1 MDWTGVESKNIC
13 QFYHSMFHITPV
25 QSMIMCRDEGLDG
38 ELWTR
43 LAEQVESEL
52 WEAKQLKINLI
63 LVDLYHQL
71 PTLSQSKKNIPM
83 SSMS

>member
-1 MDWTGVESKNIC
+1 MDWTGLESKNIC

-25 QSMIMCRDEGLDG
+25 QSMIMCRDEGLDA

-52 WEAKQLKINLI
+52 
-63 LVDLYHQL
+63 
-71 PTLSQSKKNIPM
+71 
-83 SSMS
+83 